1 MAQVIQLKDGGI
13 ETVFDLSDV
22 LFLIDTHMG
31 DEVRRWLEDWLSEK
45 DDDADYIDDLE
56 KDLQAAKDHRKEGM
70 RTLREQ
76 SETIA
81 RLIRE
86 KEIDRKA
93 LSTAAGVIGTTT
105 WRELNV

>member
-1 MAQVIQLKDGGI
+1 MAQVIQLKDGSV
-13 ETVFDLSDV
+13 ETIFDLRDV
-22 LFLIDTHMG
+22 LSLIDTHMG
-31 DEVRRWLEDWLSEK
+31 DEVRHWLEDWLSEQE
-45 DDDADYIDDLE
+45 DDADYINDLE
-56 KDLQAAKDHRKEGM
+56 KDLQAAKDHHKEVM

-86 KEIDRKA
+86 KEIDRRA

>member
-1 MAQVIQLKDGGI
+1 MAQVIQLKDGSV
-13 ETVFDLSDV
+13 ETVFDLPDV
-22 LFLIDTHMG
+22 LYLIEQHMG
-31 DEVRRWLEDWLSEK
+31 DETRRWLEDWLADQE
-45 DDDADYIDDLE
+45 DDANYIEDLE
-56 KDLQAAKDHRKEGM
+56 KDLQAEKDPRKEVM

-93 LSTAAGVIGTTT
+93 LSAAAGVIGTTT

>member
-1 MAQVIQLKDGGI
+1 MAQVIQLKAGSV
-13 ETVFDLSDV
+13 ETVFDLPDV
-22 LFLIDTHMG
+22 LSLIDTHMG
-31 DEVRRWLEDWLSEK
+31 DEVRRWLEDWLDDQE
-45 DDDADYIDDLE
+45 DDADYIEDLE
-56 KDLQAAKDHRKEGM
+56 KDLQAEKDHRKEVM

-76 SETIA
+76 SGTIA

-93 LSTAAGVIGTTT
+93 LSAAAGVIGTTT

>member
-1 MAQVIQLKDGGI
+1 MPNVITLKGGRN
-13 ETVFDLSDV
+13 ETVFDERDFMYLV
-22 LFLIDTHMG
+22 EEYMG
-31 DEVRRWLEDWLSEK
+31 DEARHWLDDWLGNN
-45 DDDADYIDDLE
+45 DDVSDYIEDLE
-56 KDLQAAKDHRKEGM
+56 SELSGAKEHHKDVM
-70 RTLREQ
+70 RRLREQ

-93 LSTAAGVIGTTT
+93 LSAAAGDIGVTT

>member
-1 MAQVIQLKDGGI
+1 MAQVIQLKDGSI

-31 DEVRRWLEDWLSEK
+31 DEVRRWLEDWLSEQE
-45 DDDADYIDDLE
+45 DDADYIDDLE
-56 KDLQAAKDHRKEGM
+56 KDLQAAKNHHKKVM
-70 RTLREQ
+70 RMLREQ
-76 SETIA
+76 SEKIA
-81 RLIRE
+81 GLIRE

-93 LSTAAGVIGTTT
+93 LSTAAGVIGTAT

>member
-1 MAQVIQLKDGGI
+1 MPNVITLKGGRN
-13 ETVFDLSDV
+13 ETVFDERGFMYLV
-22 LFLIDTHMG
+22 KEYMG
-31 DEVRRWLEDWLSEK
+31 DEARRWLEDWLSEN
-45 DDDADYIDDLE
+45 DDASEYIDDLE
-56 KDLQAAKDHRKEGM
+56 SELAEAKEHHKDVM
-70 RTLREQ
+70 RQLREQ

-81 RLIRE
+81 SLIRK